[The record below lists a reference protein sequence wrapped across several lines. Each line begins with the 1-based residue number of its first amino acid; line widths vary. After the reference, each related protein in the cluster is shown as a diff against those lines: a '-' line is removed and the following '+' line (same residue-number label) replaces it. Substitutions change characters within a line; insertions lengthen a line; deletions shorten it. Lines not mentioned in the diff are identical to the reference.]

1 MHDLL
6 NDAVVAGL
14 LAAAI
19 RMLTP
24 LLLAAAGELVAEKA
38 GIMNLGVEGTM
49 LTGCFIAFL
58 VTFQSGSLTL
68 GIAAAVLSG
77 AVLGGLMAF
86 ATVTLRIEQ
95 FIMGLAI
102 NLLSSALTAYG
113 FRALLKQV
121 PAEQAVIEPLSTL
134 RIPLLADLPLVGE
147 ALFSQTWMTYL
158 AYLMVPAIAFLLYRT
173 RIGLE
178 LRSLGEN
185 PKLLDTAGHSVAVR
199 RYGAVIF
206 GGAMAGL
213 AGAALS
219 AGSSMRFV
227 EEMTA
232 GRGWI
237 VIVIVVAANWRIWRV
252 PLVTAVFALL
262 QAAQLQA
269 QANGVAFPYEILLA
283 LPYVAAVGI
292 MIAFRSSSRMPSALG
307 VPYRR
312 Q

>member
-1 MHDLL
+1 MHDFLT
-6 NDAVVAGL
+6 NAAIVGL
-14 LAAAI
+14 LAAAV

-24 LLLAAAGELVAEKA
+24 LLLAAVGELVAEKA

-49 LTGCFIAFL
+49 LTGCFVGFL
-58 VTFQSGSLTL
+58 VTFQLGSPWL
-68 GIAAAVLSG
+68 GIGAAIVAG
-77 AVLGGLMAF
+77 AALGGLMAF

-113 FRALLKQV
+113 FRALLRQV
-121 PAEQAVIEPLSTL
+121 PAERAVIEPLSVV
-134 RIPLLADLPLVGE
+134 RIPVLADIPLVGE
-147 ALFSQTWMTYL
+147 PLFHQSWLTYV
-158 AYLMVPAIAFLLYRT
+158 AYLMVPLVGFFLYRT
-173 RIGLE
+173 RPGLE
-178 LRSLGEN
+178 LRTIGEN
-185 PKLLDTAGHSVAVR
+185 PKLVDTAGHSVAIP
-199 RYGAVIF
+199 RYGALIF

-219 AGSSMRFV
+219 AGSSMRFI

-269 QANGVAFPYEILLA
+269 QAYGIAFPYEILLA

-292 MIAFRSSSRMPSALG
+292 MILFRNSSRMPSALG